1 MDQTHSRFKLRRREV
16 IDGREVEVEMEL
28 EGDRV
33 LVERAYLDSTRV
45 LTGQATHS
53 LLPVEAPV
61 RNVAA
66 PNAPKAPAK
75 AEAAAPPAASA
86 DVDTSPQEGGVGAAP
101 PSSVELAAEDTSPKP
116 RARPRVRGGGP
127 DRPLPAF
134 EREVVGRIMADTLP
148 TEPPYRHAV
157 EKAGGQLEQ
166 ALIIMHLAKTHYESD
181 LTANALAHVF
191 TKRFGIPVG
200 RQTLAKTL
208 HRARTL
214 VDQRTVKVTGR
225 GNPPKL
231 STLTTYGLER
241 AQQLLRLGDHVAP
254 TIPDR
259 VEDIIGGAHKTG

>member
-45 LTGQATHS
+45 LTGQVTHS

-66 PNAPKAPAK
+66 PNAPKAPVR
-75 AEAAAPPAASA
+75 AEAAPPPAASA
-86 DVDTSPQEGGVGAAP
+86 DVEPSPREGGAAPTP
-101 PSSVELAAEDTSPKP
+101 PSSVEPAAEDNSPKP
-116 RARPRVRGGGP
+116 RVRTRVRGGGP

-134 EREVVGRIMADTLP
+134 EREVVGRIMADMLP
-148 TEPPYRHAV
+148 TEPPYRRAF
-157 EKAGGQLEQ
+157 ENARGQLEQ
-166 ALIIMHLAKTHYESD
+166 ALIIMHLAKTRYESD

-191 TKRFGIPVG
+191 TKRFGVPVG

-214 VDQRTVKVTGR
+214 VDQREVKVTGK
-225 GNPPKL
+225 GKPPKL
-231 STLTTYGLER
+231 STQTTYGLER
-241 AQQLLRLGDHVAP
+241 AQELLRLGDHVAP
-254 TIPDR
+254 AVPDR